1 MRFCCSVKPSQLWWD
16 CSPIRTINEIF
27 RTIPLAFRRA
37 RGLPLPL
44 HRTSPPS
51 QPLQKN
57 DNPSPRTKLASLVK
71 GRWLDG
77 KAQALTL
84 CIYLRYAHH
93 FYIANFS
100 AAKTEG
106 LSRRHLFTPAPK
118 IAPHS
123 MSGRK
128 CGGVVEMCLLCWFRI
143 VRNLGQAL
151 SCILA
156 FAVVWVAASLQRL
169 CATAIVHPCTFMNA
183 LWALHPCKASGRS
196 FYKASVP
203 YPHSASSP
211 PSTKKSR
218 AMPVCDSGSVAGCR
232 IVLALLVSHRAKLG
246 ASTIVHPCTTRK
258 MRVLPPTNT

>member
-106 LSRRHLFTPAPK
+106 LSRRHLLAPAPK

-128 CGGVVEMCLLCWFRI
+128 CGGAGVSNRACSVGF
-143 VRNLGQAL
+143 A
-151 SCILA
+151 SCET
-156 FAVVWVAASLQRL
+156 WGKHYRASLHVYERSVGFASCETL
-169 CATAIVHPCTFMNA
+169 GVHFIRHPCLT
-183 LWALHPCKASGRS
+183 RT
-196 FYKASVP
+196 VRVR
-203 YPHSASSP
+203 P
-211 PSTKKSR
+211 PAPKK
-218 AMPVCDSGSVAGCR
+218 V
-232 IVLALLVSHRAKLG
+232 
-246 ASTIVHPCTTRK
+246 
-258 MRVLPPTNT
+258 